1 MNPTPG
7 IAVEVHVDLDTGTTF
22 AGTVYFNTRRGQ
34 LGSTFTYD
42 RDYLSSS
49 DSFDISPDLP
59 RANVTSVTEGLPGAL
74 SDSAPDRWGRNLILK
89 KVQSAAQDAGRRLP
103 TLTEVDYLLGVSD
116 LTRQGALRYQR
127 DSLDFLASGAD
138 VPKLIELP
146 QLLNAAMIVARDAR
160 GADEFAAIKALL
172 DAGTGSLGGARPK
185 ASVRDGS
192 RLLIAKFPHPEDEW
206 DVEAWEATTL
216 DLASAAGIQVPN
228 HELVGVD
235 GKNVLLL
242 ERFDRRDGQRV
253 PYISG
258 MTLLRSSDGV
268 GRDYTELAE
277 AITELGSRV
286 NDDLSDLWRR
296 VAFSVIV
303 NNSDDH
309 LRNHGF
315 LFEDGGWALSPMFD
329 VNPNPDLGKERSTSI
344 GFQTDSRETARALM
358 ETARDFGLTPGDARR
373 IWDEVL
379 TATENWRE
387 SAQANGV
394 KERDI
399 DEFAESL
406 DQHRH

>member
-1 MNPTPG
+1 MTPTPG
-7 IAVEVHVDLDTGTTF
+7 FVVEVHVDLDTGTTL

-34 LGSTFTYD
+34 LSSTFTYD
-42 RDYLSSS
+42 RGYVSSP

-74 SDSAPDRWGRNLILK
+74 SDSAPDRWGRNLITK
-89 KVQSAAQDAGRRLP
+89 KVQSAAKSAGQKSP

-116 LTRQGALRYQR
+116 LTRQGALRYRR
-127 DSLDFLASGAD
+127 DDTDFLSIGAG

-146 QLLNAAMIVARDAR
+146 RLLNAATIVARDAR
-160 GADEFAAIKALL
+160 GDDEFAAIKTLL

-185 ASVRDGS
+185 ASVRDGG

-216 DLASAAGIQVPN
+216 DLASAAGIQVPSHN
-228 HELVGVD
+228 LVDVD

-242 ERFDRRDGQRV
+242 ERFDRRDGLRI
-253 PYISG
+253 PYVSG
-258 MTLLRSSDGV
+258 MTLLGSSDGV

-286 NDDLSDLWRR
+286 NNDLGDLWRR
-296 VAFSVIV
+296 VAFSVVV

-315 LFEDGGWALSPMFD
+315 LFEDGGWTLSPMFD

-358 ETARDFGLTPGDARR
+358 ETAPDFGLSPKDARR
-373 IWDEVL
+373 IWDDVL
-379 TATENWRE
+379 AATENWRDI
-387 SAQANGV
+387 AKANGV
-394 KERDI
+394 RERDL
-399 DEFAESL
+399 DDFAESL
-406 DQHRH
+406 DHHRN

>member
-172 DAGTGSLGGARPK
+172 DAERGHWVALDPRHRCAMEAVSLLPSSRTQKMSGTLRP
-185 ASVRDGS
+185 G
-192 RLLIAKFPHPEDEW
+192 
-206 DVEAWEATTL
+206 
-216 DLASAAGIQVPN
+216 
-228 HELVGVD
+228 
-235 GKNVLLL
+235 
-242 ERFDRRDGQRV
+242 RR
-253 PYISG
+253 P
-258 MTLLRSSDGV
+258 
-268 GRDYTELAE
+268 
-277 AITELGSRV
+277 
-286 NDDLSDLWRR
+286 
-296 VAFSVIV
+296 
-303 NNSDDH
+303 
-309 LRNHGF
+309 
-315 LFEDGGWALSPMFD
+315 
-329 VNPNPDLGKERSTSI
+329 RSTS
-344 GFQTDSRETARALM
+344 RAPLAFKFR
-358 ETARDFGLTPGDARR
+358 TTSSSA
-373 IWDEVL
+373 L
-379 TATENWRE
+379 TAKTSYSWND
-387 SAQANGV
+387 STAV
-394 KERDI
+394 MDS
-399 DEFAESL
+399 ESL
-406 DQHRH
+406 TSAA